1 MKPSHFHFFFLLLFF
16 FPSFL
21 NLTWMSS
28 TEFPVTLSCLKVGN
42 PVGSVSRQGCF
53 SFLSTDRSHL
63 FLQCAVAW
71 SIPAQVATYMFCMK
85 TFSRARFLH
94 KHSGEAIESVEG
106 LSKGFWWKMFPVRE
120 KAHRWLCC
128 PAERDL
134 VVWGFCVY
142 LLTCWWSADVRLV
155 AIKTIHV

>member
-1 MKPSHFHFFFLLLFF
+1 MKPSHFHFFSFCCFF

-21 NLTWMSS
+21 NLTWMSL
-28 TEFPVTLSCLKVGN
+28 TEFPVTLSCLKVGK

-71 SIPAQVATYMFCMK
+71 SIPARVATYMFCMK
-85 TFSRARFLH
+85 TFSRARFPH

-106 LSKGFWWKMFPVRE
+106 LSKSFRWKMFPVRE
-120 KAHRWLCC
+120 KAHRWLS
-128 PAERDL
+128 
-134 VVWGFCVY
+134 VVLQKEISWFGAFVLICWLADEVQTWG
-142 LLTCWWSADVRLV
+142 
-155 AIKTIHV
+155 